1 MARNKKTAKDARIKL
16 WDSVY
21 HQYIGKEVYES
32 GIRSWEDI
40 IKSKRP
46 LGLGLASR
54 GTSTE
59 YLSRSIVAGL
69 GSAIGELVGYL
80 IGLGLLYGKKKISR
94 KKENKYSKLVKKW
107 FRRKRGMAI
116 IFIFALTPLPD
127 DIVGIVC
134 GAIKYDVKKFFVATL
149 AGKIILHIAL
159 AYAGLNGIEI
169 IKLLFFA

>member
-1 MARNKKTAKDARIKL
+1 MDASFL
-16 WDSVY
+16 
-21 HQYIGKEVYES
+21 IGLVVSFGY
-32 GIRSWEDI
+32 
-40 IKSKRP
+40 
-46 LGLGLASR
+46 LGVFLASLIGSASIFLPLPSFLIVTAA
-54 GTSTE
+54 GTT
-59 YLSRSIVAGL
+59 LNPILVGIAAGL

-80 IGLGLLYGKKKISR
+80 IGLGLLYGKKRISR

-159 AYAGLNGIEI
+159 AYAGLYGIEI